1 MLGAMKA
8 VEAGEMGRNR
18 AALEFG
24 VPPSTLKDRLTG
36 RVKHGTKPGPTPY
49 LNPEEEKE
57 LVEFLLNCSK
67 MGYGKTRGQVL
78 KTVEVIAKEKEMKFE
93 GSVTDGWWRRF
104 LKRWPNLALRK
115 GDPFSHA
122 RIQMTSRDVFEKYFD
137 LLKDTLQKHL
147 LFDKPSQVYNCDESG
162 MPFEHKMPRTI
173 AEKGVKKV
181 RQHSSGNKTQ
191 VSVLAC
197 VNATGQAIPPMV
209 IFAGKNFNHDL
220 ADGEV
225 PGTLYGMS
233 DSGWMDQELFA
244 NWFSSHFL
252 RHAVSSRPLLLILDG
267 HTSHYTLDLVQS
279 ALEHGVVLFLLPPHT
294 TADSQPLDISCF
306 GPLKTYWV
314 EACREYMFA
323 NVGRVI
329 TKFQFSQLFAKAW
342 SNGMTISNIV
352 SGFRKTGIYPFNP
365 QAVLECIET
374 SSNQD
379 LPGEAGQSVESL
391 VSQFSEAQT
400 MLFTERYKNGYNIY
414 TDTEYV
420 AWLQEF
426 HPESTP
432 SLTEI
437 FSDIRAHTTLQND
450 GASITPD
457 NCLSSA
463 EHLLTSLTP
472 SDRPLTPLA
481 PSNHQITPSD
491 RPLTPLTPSNH
502 QLTPSDRPLTP
513 SNHQLTPSDRPLT
526 PSNHQLTPS
535 NRSLTPLAPSNHQLT
550 PSDRSLTPLAPSNH
564 QLTPSDR
571 PVTPLAPSNH
581 QLTPSHCPVTPLAPS
596 NHQLTPSISTTG
608 KVGASVSSS
617 TTAVHSKLK
626 NVLTYPVCQTPT
638 GRRKN
643 RCVSGARILTSAESL
658 TFL

>member
-24 VPPSTLKDRLTG
+24 VPPSTLKDRLAG

-57 LVEFLLNCSK
+57 LVEFLVNCSK

-93 GSVTDGWWRRF
+93 GSVTDGWWRHF

-115 GDPFSHA
+115 GDPYSHA

-137 LLKDTLQKHL
+137 LLKDTLLKHL

-162 MPFEHKMPRTI
+162 MPLEHKMPRTI

-225 PGTLYGMS
+225 PGTLHGMS
-233 DSGWMDQELFA
+233 DSGWMDEELFA

-252 RHAVSSRPLLLILDG
+252 CHAVSSRPLLLILDG
-267 HTSHYTLDLVQS
+267 HTSHYTLDLV
-279 ALEHGVVLFLLPPHT
+279 
-294 TADSQPLDISCF
+294 
-306 GPLKTYWV
+306 
-314 EACREYMFA
+314 
-323 NVGRVI
+323 
-329 TKFQFSQLFAKAW
+329 
-342 SNGMTISNIV
+342 
-352 SGFRKTGIYPFNP
+352 
-365 QAVLECIET
+365 ECIET

-379 LPGEAGQSVESL
+379 LPGEAGQSVESS

-400 MLFTERYKNGYNIY
+400 ILFTERYENGYNIY

-491 RPLTPLTPSNH
+491 RPLTPLTHSLKPPAHS
-502 QLTPSDRPLTP
+502 LTPSDRPLTP

-535 NRSLTPLAPSNHQLT
+535 DRSLTPLAPSNHQLT

-564 QLTPSDR
+564 QLTHSDR
-571 PVTPLAPSNH
+571 PVTPIAPSNH

-626 NVLTYPVCQTPT
+626 NVLNYPVCQTPT
-638 GRRKN
+638 GRRKK
-643 RCVSGARILTSAESL
+643 RCVSGALILTSAESL
-658 TFL
+658 AFLQEKDRKKKEEIEQKERRKQEREEKRKAKEEEQNKREKEKQDRQLLKQKTSVISTRKR